1 MLKLVNLR
9 RLVLDIHKSVNRPSL
24 VELSEVITRVSGVE
38 GINITVT
45 EMDVGTMGLNV
56 TVEGQNI
63 DHEALMK
70 NIEELGA
77 VIQSID
83 EVAAGKR
90 LIENIKR

>member
-1 MLKLVNLR
+1 MRKLVNLR

-38 GINITVT
+38 AINITVT

>member
-1 MLKLVNLR
+1 M
-9 RLVLDIHKSVNRPSL
+9 LDIHKSVNRPSL

-38 GINITVT
+38 AINITVT

>member
-1 MLKLVNLR
+1 M
-9 RLVLDIHKSVNRPSL
+9 LDIHKSVNRPSL

>member
-1 MLKLVNLR
+1 VLKLVNLR

-38 GINITVT
+38 AINITVT

>member
-38 GINITVT
+38 AINITVT